1 MEITYFQAIFT
12 GLIQGIT
19 ELFPISSL
27 GHAVLIPAWVGGSWR
42 EFTTNPDSPYLAFTV
57 ALHLASSLALFLIFR
72 KRWFA
77 LIGGG
82 LNSLRGKTSD
92 SSKIFWRIV
101 IGTIPV
107 AAIGFAFESE
117 LRDLFA
123 RPEFSAIFLT
133 INGLILFTVE
143 KLTSKTSKSRVNE
156 NEDAEL
162 LQHITIPVAITIGFG
177 QSLALFSG
185 ISRFGITMS
194 AGLLRKLSHHVASDF
209 AFLLALPVIL
219 GAGILKV
226 PDLFD
231 SKFEQLYGPIIIGS
245 IISFIATYFSVSFLV
260 KWFKTKTLY
269 PFAIYCLFF
278 GAISVIRFAF

>member
-117 LRDLFA
+117 LRNLFA
-123 RPEFSAIFLT
+123 RPEFSALFLT

-143 KLTSKTSKSRVNE
+143 KLARKTSKSKINE

-231 SKFEQLYGPIIIGS
+231 SKYEQLYGPIIIGS